1 LLVQRGLSPQM
12 EISPSYAAVLR
23 QATQAR

>member
-1 LLVQRGLSPQM
+1 LVQRGLATQM